1 MTMFS
6 SDKYEIKILTKITK
20 FFGALR
26 AVSGRMCST
35 LILLTSNVLGISIMI
50 SPYDPLKPEIYCKNM
65 IFCQTY
71 YLSKLSTYIE

>member
-35 LILLTSNVLGISIMI
+35 LILLTSNVLGISTMI
-50 SPYDPLKPEIYCKNM
+50 SPYDPLKPEIYCKN

-71 YLSKLSTYIE
+71 YLSSIYVPI